1 METYEIIKEISKNLY
16 NLFQLQLDKE
26 LDSFPCFDNEEYT
39 PTEIIEIVINKCF
52 DYLSD
57 LEDEEINEVLKM
69 IIEKVEE
76 L

>member
-16 NLFQLQLDKE
+16 NLFQFQLDKE